1 MGKYT
6 HVSIASEKVS
16 WQSFQKVD
24 EIVSVKFKMYI
35 LFDIIHSG
43 DRFITQKYFYMPES
57 INMLGQPLNS
67 IVCSKLF

>member
-35 LFDIIHSG
+35 LFDIANSQWGQIHYTKIFLHA
-43 DRFITQKYFYMPES
+43 RKYKYVRTAIEFYC
-57 INMLGQPLNS
+57 L
-67 IVCSKLF
+67 